1 MNSIPKETRPRVK
14 SGLKGFGQGVESMQN
29 FLIDPL
35 KKLEAYKG
43 LIEDIQ
49 KETSPIA
56 TYGIVDENIGHILYA
71 LKEHTGKQ
79 ILLITYD
86 EVRSRRIY
94 EDIRNLGN
102 KNVLLLPKKELLFY
116 DMDALSHERTN
127 QRLGAVSKLVKGED
141 LVLVAS
147 VESILDKLMSVEMFR
162 EHSQEIRFGDE
173 IDLEQVTETFINGGY
188 ERMTMVEGIGQF
200 SIRGG
205 ILDFFPPDSENPYRV
220 ELFDDEV
227 DSIRTFDITNQRSID
242 ILDHAFI
249 PPVKETLITDE
260 YREQIIKSLDKDL
273 EKSLSKSKFGVSE
286 KETLEN
292 KFYKYREDL
301 AEKQFISNRDMI
313 IPFIPK
319 EYLTSIISYL
329 KKDAIIYIDEPNR
342 VEQRIKNMQEDF
354 NIKFTD
360 LYEVGE
366 LLPSH
371 VNISYEYKDV
381 LTDVKDRICIV
392 NSGLLRG
399 DDNFK
404 PKSIHSFT
412 TKGMQSYH
420 NKMDLLKEDINHFKY
435 RGYKIIILSGTEER
449 GQRLHQTLSDL
460 DVESSFINDRDSEI
474 KSSQVFITKGSIHGG
489 FEYPDLKLIVISDKE
504 VFGAGKKKSRKAS
517 RKSKGKAISFSDLNI
532 NDYVV
537 HENHGIGRYEGV
549 EQLDIQGIKK
559 DYLTIRYKGKDKLY
573 VPIDQMNLIQKYIG
587 SDTIKPKVNKLSSV
601 EWARTKQKAKLAVE
615 DMAQDLLELYAKR
628 ESLKGFRFSEDGI
641 WQRQFEDLFPYEE
654 TDGQLRSTSEIKED
668 MEGIKPM
675 DRLLCGD
682 VGYGKTEVA
691 LRAAFKAITD
701 GKQVAFLVPTTIL
714 AQQHYNTIMN
724 RFSNFPMK
732 VAMLSRFRTK
742 AQQNIEIEG
751 IRKGIVDIVVGT
763 HRLLSKDI
771 LFKDL
776 GLLVIDEEQRFGV
789 KHKESLK
796 KLKESIDVLTL
807 TATPIPR
814 TLHMSLSGIRDMSVI
829 EDPPEERYPVQTY
842 VVEFNEQMIRDAI
855 LKEVARGGQAYFV
868 YNRVETID
876 TITSRLRLLVPEASF
891 AIGHGQ
897 MSERELEKV
906 MVGFLDKEF
915 DVLVCTT
922 IIETGLDIP
931 NVNTIIIHDADKMG
945 LSQLYQLRGRVGR
958 ANRIAYGYFTYEK
971 NKVLSEV
978 AEKRLRAIK
987 EFTEFGSGFKIAMR
1001 DLEIRGA
1008 GNLLGLEQHGHI
1020 ESIGYDL
1027 YVKFLH
1033 EAIRRLKGE
1042 VVEELVDTTIDLKV
1056 DGYIKARYIE
1066 DEEQKIEVYKKIAA
1080 VSDMEEYSELI
1091 DELID
1096 RFGDIPREVE
1106 NLMNISYVRSLGS
1119 RNKIKNIVQV
1129 AKEIVIEFAS
1139 TENLSVELLHSLSTD
1154 YGKRLSFNLSTS
1166 PSFRLK
1172 VKDDALVELKTIVE
1186 KINSFN
1192 HKRNNI

>member
-1 MNSIPKETRPRVK
+1 M
-14 SGLKGFGQGVESMQN
+14 GN

-35 KKLEAYKG
+35 KNLAEYNKLIKD
-43 LIEDIQ
+43 IEKNI
-49 KETSPIA
+49 SPIA

-71 LKEHTGKQ
+71 LKEHIGRQT
-79 ILLITYD
+79 LLITYD
-86 EVRSRRIY
+86 EARGRKIY
-94 EDIRNLGN
+94 EDTINLGN

-116 DMDALSHERTN
+116 DIDAYSHERTN
-127 QRLGAVSKLVKGED
+127 QRLGVVSKLVKGED
-141 LVLVAS
+141 LTVVCSIEA
-147 VESILDKLMSVEMFR
+147 ILDKIMSKDTFIQY
-162 EHSQEIRFGDE
+162 SKEIKFGDV
-173 IDLEQVTETFINGGY
+173 IDLEKIMDLFISGGY
-188 ERMTMVEGIGQF
+188 ERVTMVEEIGQF

-205 ILDFFPPDSENPYRV
+205 ILDFFSPDSDNPYRI

-227 DSIRTFDITNQRSID
+227 DSIRTFDITSQRSVE
-242 ILDHAFI
+242 ILESAFI
-249 PPVKETLITDE
+249 PPVKEILILE
-260 YREQIIKSLDKDL
+260 KYREDIIKRLDKDL
-273 EKSLSKSKFGVSE
+273 ERALSKLKSNSSE
-286 KETLEN
+286 RETLEN
-292 KFYKYREDL
+292 KFYKYKEDL
-301 AEKQFISNRDMI
+301 LENQFISNRDMI
-313 IPFIPK
+313 IPFIPE

-329 KKDAIIYIDEPNR
+329 KDDAIIYIDEPKR
-342 VEQRIKNMQEDF
+342 VEQRVNSMKEDF
-354 NIKFTD
+354 NLKFTD
-360 LYEVGE
+360 LYEIGH

-371 VNISYEYKDV
+371 INMGYEYDQV
-381 LTDVKDRICIV
+381 LEDIKKNVCIV
-392 NSGLLRG
+392 NSAILMG

-404 PKSIHSFT
+404 PKSIYSFT
-412 TKGMQSYH
+412 TKSSQSYH
-420 NKMDLLKEDINHFKY
+420 NKMEILKEDIEHLKY

-449 GQRLHQTLSDL
+449 GERLQQTLSDL
-460 DVESSFINDRDSEI
+460 GIDSSFIKNRDAEI
-474 KSSQVFITKGSIHGG
+474 KSSQVFITLGSVHGG
-489 FEYPDLKLIVISDKE
+489 FEYPDLKLIIISDKE
-504 VFGAGKKKSRKAS
+504 VFGAGKKKSRKLS
-517 RKSKGKAISFSDLNI
+517 KKSKGKAISFSDLNV

-559 DYLTIRYKGKDKLY
+559 DYLTIRYKGQDKLY

-615 DMAQDLLELYAKR
+615 DMAQDLLLLYAKR
-628 ESLKGFRFSEDGI
+628 ETLKGYRFSEDGI

-654 TDGQLRSTSEIKED
+654 TDGQLRSTAEIKKD
-668 MEGIKPM
+668 MEGHKPM

-691 LRAAFKAITD
+691 LRAAFKAIAD
-701 GKQVAFLVPTTIL
+701 GKQVAILVPTTIL
-714 AQQHYNTIMN
+714 AQQHYNTIMK
-724 RFSNFPMK
+724 RFGNFPMK
-732 VAMLSRFRTK
+732 VAMLSRFRSK
-742 AQQNIEIEG
+742 AQQKVEIEG

-776 GLLVIDEEQRFGV
+776 GLLIIDEEQRFGV
-789 KHKESLK
+789 KHKEVLK
-796 KLKESIDVLTL
+796 QLKESIDVLTL

-842 VVEFNEQMIRDAI
+842 VVEFNEQMIRDAVI
-855 LKEVARGGQAYFV
+855 KEVNRGGQVYFV
-868 YNRVETID
+868 YNRVDTID
-876 TITSRLRLLVPEASF
+876 TITSKLKALIPEASF

-897 MSERELEKV
+897 MSEKELEKV
-906 MVGFLDKEF
+906 MLGFLEKEF

-1008 GNLLGLEQHGHI
+1008 GNLLGLEQHGQI

-1027 YVKFLH
+1027 YVKFLN

-1042 VVEELVDTTIDLKV
+1042 VVEDLVDTTIDLKV
-1056 DGYIKARYIE
+1056 DGYIKARYID

-1080 VSDMEEYSELI
+1080 IASMDEYSELI

-1096 RFGDIPREVE
+1096 RFGDIPKEVE
-1106 NLMNISYVRSLGS
+1106 NLMDISYIRSLGS
-1119 RNKIKNIVQV
+1119 KNKIKNIVQV
-1129 AKEIVIEFAS
+1129 SNEVIVEFTS
-1139 TENLSVELLHSLSTD
+1139 TEKLSVDLLHNLSTD
-1154 YGKRLSFNLSTS
+1154 HGKRLSFNLSAS

-1172 VKDDALVELKTIVE
+1172 IKSDVLIELKTLVE
-1186 KINSFN
+1186 KINGFN
-1192 HKRNNI
+1192 HKPTDI